1 MAIVKIDGI
10 PVYDATL
17 GEDGGMLRIS
27 LVDAPA
33 VMADFVA
40 FAHQKPVQMYRIE
53 DEEQRRVLGVVVRA
67 DFPIYRRD
75 ERIGEYYI
83 IFRAD
88 TIRALAQKYLA
99 EGRQNNV
106 NLMHQGADVED
117 VEMVQYFIKGK
128 GLQPEGFEDI
138 ADGSLFA
145 EFHIVDDAIWDK
157 VKDGTYKGFSL
168 EGLFDLVPEED
179 KDDVRRIVDDLGG
192 KFNETQ
198 KPNKKMKVK
207 KFLKALGKASLKMGT
222 ITTDK
227 GILAWGGE
235 EDLKEGD
242 RVYIEDEEGNRTN
255 AEDGEYRTDDGKVIN
270 VVDGVVASINDDQA
284 EVAPQEGEQTEEN
297 FGSVNTDKGELRWD
311 GEGELEAGV
320 EVYVVNEDG
329 ERATPEDGDYTT
341 EDGKV
346 IRVEEGRVAEIR
358 DPEAEVAPQEQEMR
372 KIRARIQEMSAS
384 YDEIYQHVYEAIA
397 ATGLADFYVMEA
409 GADWAVAVAWKL
421 DENYN
426 ETSRNLR
433 YALETAEDGTVTL
446 KGEPVEVKRI
456 YVPIDFVSP
465 FEKGA
470 EEEAPAAEE
479 EELRR
484 ENASLREQL
493 KEIRKKAAARPAH
506 EEFQSIVRVEKTGNK
521 GMDRIAK
528 LMAK

>member
-40 FAHQKPVQMYRIE
+40 FAKQKPVQMYRIE
-53 DEEQRRVLGVVVRA
+53 DEEQRRVLGVVMRA

-75 ERIGEYYI
+75 DRLGEYYI
-83 IFRAD
+83 IYRAD
-88 TIRALAQKYLA
+88 TIREMAQKYLA

-106 NLMHQGADVED
+106 NLMHQGEDVEG

-179 KDDVRRIVDDLGG
+179 KDDVRRIVDDLDG

-207 KFLKALGKASLKMGT
+207 KFLKALGEALLKMGT

-227 GILAWGGE
+227 GILAWDGE

-242 RVYIEDEEGNRTN
+242 RVYLEDEEGNRSDV
-255 AEDGEYRTDDGKVIN
+255 EDGQYKTADGKVIN
-270 VVDGVVASINDDQA
+270 VVDNVVASIEDAEA
-284 EVAPQEGEQTEEN
+284 EVAPEEQPET
-297 FGSVNTDKGELRWD
+297 FGSVNTDKGEIRWD

-329 ERATPEDGDYTT
+329 ERAVPEDGDYTT

-346 IRVEEGRVAEIR
+346 IRVEDGKVAEIR

-372 KIRARIQEMSAS
+372 AVRARIQKMSAS
-384 YDEIYQHVYEAIA
+384 YDEIYQHIYEAIA
-397 ATGLADFYVMEA
+397 ATGVRDFYVMEA
-409 GADWAVAVAWKL
+409 GADWAVIVAWEW
-421 DENYN
+421 DENFN
-426 ETSRNLR
+426 ETSRDLR

-446 KGEPVEVKRI
+446 KGDPVEVKRI
-456 YVPIDFVSP
+456 YVPIDFVGP

-484 ENASLREQL
+484 ENESLRQQL
-493 KEIRKKAAARPAH
+493 AAMRKKAAARPAH

>member
-1 MAIVKIDGI
+1 M
-10 PVYDATL
+10 YDATL

-40 FAHQKPVQMYRIE
+40 FAHQKSVQMYRIE
-53 DEEQRRVLGVVVRA
+53 DEEQRRVLGVVMRA

-75 ERIGEYYI
+75 ERLGEYYI
-83 IFRAD
+83 IYRAD
-88 TIRALAQKYLA
+88 TIREMAQKYLA

-106 NLMHQGADVED
+106 NLMHQGEDVEG

-179 KDDVRRIVDDLGG
+179 KDDVQRIVDDLDG

-207 KFLKALGKASLKMGT
+207 KFLKALGEALLKMGT

-227 GILAWGGE
+227 GVLAWDGE

-242 RVYIEDEEGNRTN
+242 RVWIEDEEGNRSDV
-255 AEDGEYRTDDGKVIN
+255 EDGQYKTTDGKVIN
-270 VVDGVVASINDDQA
+270 VVDNVVASIVDAEA
-284 EVAPQEGEQTEEN
+284 EVAPEEQPET
-297 FGSVNTDKGELRWD
+297 FGSVNTDKGEIRWD

-329 ERATPEDGDYTT
+329 ERAVPEDGDYTT

-346 IRVEEGRVAEIR
+346 IRVEDGKVAEIR
-358 DPEAEVAPQEQEMR
+358 DPEAEVAPQDEF
-372 KIRARIQEMSAS
+372 KARIQKMEAS
-384 YDEIYQHVYEAIA
+384 YDEIFANIA
-397 ATGLADFYVMEA
+397 AAVREALGNDDIYVVEA
-409 GADWAVAVAWKL
+409 GADYAVVAVW
-421 DENYN
+421 DENG
-426 ETSRNLR
+426 EKFLR

-446 KGEPVEVKRI
+446 KGEPVEVKPMF
-456 YVPIDFVSP
+456 VPMDFVSP

-479 EELRR
+479 EELRK
-484 ENASLREQL
+484 ENETLREQL
-493 KEIRKKAAARPAH
+493 TAMRKKAAARPAH

>member
-40 FAHQKPVQMYRIE
+40 FAKQKPVQMYRIE
-53 DEEQRRVLGVVVRA
+53 DESEHRVIGCVMRC

-75 ERIGEYYI
+75 ERLGEYYI
-83 IFRAD
+83 IYRAD
-88 TIRALAQKYLA
+88 TIREMAQKYLA

-106 NLMHQGADVED
+106 NLMHQGADVD
-117 VEMVQYFIKGK
+117 GVEMVQYFIKGK

-179 KDDVRRIVDDLGG
+179 KDDVQRIVDDLDG

-207 KFLKALGKASLKMGT
+207 KFLKALGEALLKMGT

-227 GILAWGGE
+227 GILAWDGE

-242 RVYIEDEEGNRTN
+242 RVYLEDEEGNRSDV
-255 AEDGEYRTDDGKVIN
+255 EDGQYKTPDGKVIN
-270 VVDGVVASINDDQA
+270 VVDNVVASIEDAEA
-284 EVAPQEGEQTEEN
+284 EVAPEEQPEE
-297 FGSVNTDKGELRWD
+297 FGSVNTDKGEIRWD

-329 ERATPEDGDYTT
+329 ERAVPEDGDYTT

-346 IRVEEGRVAEIR
+346 IRVEDGKVAEIR

-372 KIRARIQEMSAS
+372 AIRAKIQKMAAS
-384 YDEIYQHVYEAIA
+384 YNEIYDHIAEAVA
-397 ATGLADFYVMEA
+397 ATGLKDFYILEA
-409 GADWAVAVAWKL
+409 GPDWAIVEAWNWDEDFNAVAHYW
-421 DENYN
+421 
-426 ETSRNLR
+426 RF
-433 YALETAEDGTVTL
+433 ALETAEDGTVTL
-446 KGEPVEVKRI
+446 KGEPVEVKQI
-456 YVPIDFVSP
+456 FVPIDFVSP
-465 FEKGA
+465 FDK
-470 EEEAPAAEE
+470 PAAEE
-479 EELRR
+479 EELRK
-484 ENASLREQL
+484 ENESLREQL

>member
-40 FAHQKPVQMYRIE
+40 FAKQKPVQMYRIE
-53 DEEQRRVLGVVVRA
+53 DEEQRRVLGVVMRA

-75 ERIGEYYI
+75 DRLGEYYI
-83 IFRAD
+83 IYRAD
-88 TIRALAQKYLA
+88 TIREMAQKYLA

-106 NLMHQGADVED
+106 NLMHQGDDVEG

-179 KDDVRRIVDDLGG
+179 KDDVRRIVDDLDG

-207 KFLKALGKASLKMGT
+207 KFLKALGEALLKMGT

-227 GILAWGGE
+227 GILAWDGE

-242 RVYIEDEEGNRTN
+242 RVYLEDEEGNRSDV
-255 AEDGEYRTDDGKVIN
+255 EDGQYKTADGKVIN
-270 VVDGVVASINDDQA
+270 VVDNVVASIEDAEA
-284 EVAPQEGEQTEEN
+284 EVAPEEQPET
-297 FGSVNTDKGELRWD
+297 FGSVNTDKGEIRWD

-329 ERATPEDGDYTT
+329 ERAVPEDGDYTT

-346 IRVEEGRVAEIR
+346 IRVEDGKVAEIR
-358 DPEAEVAPQEQEMR
+358 DPEAEVAPQDEF
-372 KIRARIQEMSAS
+372 KARIQKMEAS
-384 YDEIYQHVYEAIA
+384 YDEIYRRIYEAVA
-397 ATGLADFYVMEA
+397 AALGTEDLYVVEA
-409 GADWAVAVAWKL
+409 GADYAVVSVWEDGGEK
-421 DENYN
+421 Y
-426 ETSRNLR
+426 LR
-433 YALETAEDGTVTL
+433 YALETAEDGAVTL
-446 KGEPVEVKRI
+446 NGEPVEVKPMF
-456 YVPIDFVSP
+456 VPVDFVSP

-479 EELRR
+479 EELRK
-484 ENASLREQL
+484 ENETLREQL
-493 KEIRKKAAARPAH
+493 REMRKKAAARPAH

>member
-53 DEEQRRVLGVVVRA
+53 DEEQRMVLGVVMRA

-75 ERIGEYYI
+75 DRIGEYYI
-83 IFRAD
+83 IYRAD
-88 TIRALAQKYLA
+88 TIREMAQKYLA

-106 NLMHQGADVED
+106 NLMHQGGDVEG

-145 EFHIVDDAIWDK
+145 EFHVLDDAIWEK

-168 EGLFDLVPEED
+168 EGYFDLVPEED
-179 KDDVRRIVDDLGG
+179 KEDVQRIVDDLDG

-207 KFLKALGKASLKMGT
+207 KFLKALGEALLKMGT

-227 GILAWGGE
+227 GILAWDGE

-242 RVYIEDEEGNRTN
+242 RVYLEDEEGNRSDV
-255 AEDGEYRTDDGKVIN
+255 EDGEYRTDDGKVIN
-270 VVDGVVASINDDQA
+270 VVDGVVASINDDSA
-284 EVAPQEGEQTEEN
+284 EVAPQDEQPET
-297 FGSVNTDKGELRWD
+297 FGSVNTDKGEIRWE
-311 GEGELEAGV
+311 GEGDLAEGV
-320 EVYVVNEDG
+320 EVFVLDEEGNRTAPEDG
-329 ERATPEDGDYTT
+329 EYTT

-346 IRVEEGRVAEIR
+346 IRVEDGKVAEIR
-358 DPEAEVAPQEQEMR
+358 DPEAEVAPEL
-372 KIRARIQEMSAS
+372 RAFRAKVQKMEAS
-384 YDEIYQHVYEAIA
+384 YNEIFDHIAEAIA
-397 ATGLADFYVMEA
+397 ATGKSDFYVLEA
-409 GADWAVAVAWKL
+409 GPDYAVAEIWDWDDDMNPRAT
-421 DENYN
+421 Y
-426 ETSRNLR
+426 LR
-433 YALETAEDGTVTL
+433 YELETAEDGTVTL
-446 KGEPVEVKRI
+446 VGEPVEVKSMF
-456 YVPIDFVSP
+456 VPVDFVSP

-470 EEEAPAAEE
+470 EEE
-479 EELRR
+479 ELRK
-484 ENASLREQL
+484 ENESLREQL
-493 KEIRKKAAARPAH
+493 KAMRKKAAAKPAH
-506 EEFQSIVRVEKTGNK
+506 EEFKSLTQVEKTGSK
-521 GMDRIAK
+521 GMDRIAR

>member
-40 FAHQKPVQMYRIE
+40 FAKQKPVQMYRIE
-53 DEEQRRVLGVVVRA
+53 DEEQRRVLGVVMRA

-75 ERIGEYYI
+75 ERLGEYYI
-83 IFRAD
+83 IYRAD
-88 TIRALAQKYLA
+88 TIREMAQKYLA

-106 NLMHQGADVED
+106 NLMHQGEDVEG
-117 VEMVQYFIKGK
+117 VEMVQYYIKGK

-179 KDDVRRIVDDLGG
+179 KDDVQRIVDDLDG

-207 KFLKALGKASLKMGT
+207 KFLKALGEALLKMGT

-227 GILAWGGE
+227 GILAWDGE

-242 RVYIEDEEGNRTN
+242 RVWLEDEEGNRSDV
-255 AEDGEYRTDDGKVIN
+255 EDGQYKTTDGKVIN
-270 VVDGVVASINDDQA
+270 VVDNVVASIEDAEA
-284 EVAPQEGEQTEEN
+284 EVAPEEQPET
-297 FGSVNTDKGELRWD
+297 FGSVNTDKGVINWD

-329 ERATPEDGDYTT
+329 ERAVPEDGDYTT

-346 IRVEEGRVAEIR
+346 IRVEDGKVAEIR
-358 DPEAEVAPQEQEMR
+358 DPEAEVAPQDEF
-372 KIRARIQEMSAS
+372 KARIQKMEAS
-384 YDEIYQHVYEAIA
+384 YDEIYRRIYEAVRDA
-397 ATGLADFYVMEA
+397 LGTEDLYVVEA
-409 GADWAVAVAWKL
+409 GADYAVVAVW
-421 DENYN
+421 DENG
-426 ETSRNLR
+426 EKFLR
-433 YALETAEDGTVTL
+433 YALETAEDGAVTL
-446 KGEPVEVKRI
+446 KGEPVEVKPMF
-456 YVPIDFVSP
+456 VPVDFVSP

-479 EELRR
+479 EELRK
-484 ENASLREQL
+484 ENESLREQL
-493 KEIRKKAAARPAH
+493 REIRKKAAARPAH

>member
-1 MAIVKIDGI
+1 MEIVKIDGI

-40 FAHQKPVQMYRIE
+40 FAKQEPVQMYRIE
-53 DEEQRRVLGVVVRA
+53 DEEQRRVLGVVMRA

-75 ERIGEYYI
+75 EKMGEYYI
-83 IFRAD
+83 IYRAD
-88 TIRALAQKYLA
+88 TIREMAQKYLA

-106 NLMHQGADVED
+106 NLMHQGADVD
-117 VEMVQYFIKGK
+117 GVEMVQYFIKGK
-128 GLQPEGFEDI
+128 GLQPDGFDGI

-145 EFHIVDDAIWDK
+145 EFHVLDDAIWEK
-157 VKDGTYKGFSL
+157 VKGGTYKGFSL
-168 EGLFDLVPEED
+168 EGYFDLVPEED
-179 KDDVRRIVDDLGG
+179 KEDVQRIVDDLDG
-192 KFNETQ
+192 KFAET
-198 KPNKKMKVK
+198 KKTTKKMKVK
-207 KFLKALGKASLKMGT
+207 KFLKALGEALLKMGT

-227 GILAWGGE
+227 GIIAWDGE
-235 EDLKEGD
+235 EDIKEGD
-242 RVYIEDEEGNRTN
+242 RVYIEDEEGNRTD

-270 VVDGVVASINDDQA
+270 VVDGKVASINDDSA
-284 EVAPQEGEQTEEN
+284 EVAPTDAEPEE

-329 ERATPEDGDYTT
+329 ERAVPEDGDYTT

-346 IRVEEGRVAEIR
+346 IRVEDGKVAEIR
-358 DPEAEVAPQEQEMR
+358 DPEAEVAPQDEF
-372 KIRARIQEMSAS
+372 KARIQKMEAS
-384 YDEIYQHVYEAIA
+384 YDEIYRHIYDAVRDALGTED
-397 ATGLADFYVMEA
+397 LYVVEA
-409 GADWAVAVAWKL
+409 G
-421 DENYN
+421 ENYAVVSVWG
-426 ETSRNLR
+426 EDGEKFLR

-446 KGEPVEVKRI
+446 KGEPVEVKPMF
-456 YVPIDFVSP
+456 VPVDFVSP
-465 FEKGA
+465 FEKPA
-470 EEEAPAAEE
+470 EEE

>member
-40 FAHQKPVQMYRIE
+40 FAKQKPVQMYRIE
-53 DEEQRRVLGVVVRA
+53 DEEQRRVLGVVMRA

-75 ERIGEYYI
+75 DRLGEYYI
-83 IFRAD
+83 IYRAD
-88 TIRALAQKYLA
+88 TIREMAQKYLA

-106 NLMHQGADVED
+106 NLMHQGADVEG

-145 EFHIVDDAIWDK
+145 EFHIVDEAIWDK

-179 KDDVRRIVDDLGG
+179 KDDVQRIVDDLKGR
-192 KFNETQ
+192 FSETI
-198 KPNKKMKVK
+198 KKTNMKVQ
-207 KFLKALGKASLKMGT
+207 KFFKALEAALVAVKMGT

-227 GILAWGGE
+227 GVLAWDGE

-242 RVYIEDEEGNRTN
+242 RVYLEDEEGNRSDV
-255 AEDGEYRTDDGKVIN
+255 EDGQYKTTDGKVIN
-270 VVDGVVASINDDQA
+270 VVDNVVASIEDAEA
-284 EVAPQEGEQTEEN
+284 EVAPEEQPET
-297 FGSVNTDKGELRWD
+297 FGSVNTDKGEIRWD

-329 ERATPEDGDYTT
+329 ERAVPEDGDYTT

-346 IRVEEGRVAEIR
+346 IRVEDGKVAEIR
-358 DPEAEVAPQEQEMR
+358 DPEAEVAPQDEF
-372 KIRARIQEMSAS
+372 KARIQKMEAS
-384 YDEIYQHVYEAIA
+384 YDEIFANIA
-397 ATGLADFYVMEA
+397 AAVREALGNDDIYVVEA
-409 GADWAVAVAWKL
+409 GADYAVVAVW
-421 DENYN
+421 DENG
-426 ETSRNLR
+426 EKFLR
-433 YALETAEDGTVTL
+433 YALETAEDGAVTL
-446 KGEPVEVKRI
+446 KGEPVEVKPMF
-456 YVPIDFVSP
+456 VPVDFVGP

-479 EELRR
+479 EELRK
-484 ENASLREQL
+484 ENESLREQL
-493 KEIRKKAAARPAH
+493 TAMRKKAAARPAH
-506 EEFQSIVRVEKTGNK
+506 EEFQSISAQEKTGNK
-521 GMDRIAK
+521 RLDRLSQIIHAK
-528 LMAK
+528 

>member
-1 MAIVKIDGI
+1 MAIVKIDGL

-40 FAHQKPVQMYRIE
+40 FAKQKPVQMYRIE
-53 DEEQRRVLGVVVRA
+53 DEEQRRVLGVVMRA

-75 ERIGEYYI
+75 DRLGEYYI
-83 IFRAD
+83 IYRAD
-88 TIRALAQKYLA
+88 TIREMAQKYLA

-106 NLMHQGADVED
+106 NLMHQGEDVEG

-179 KDDVRRIVDDLGG
+179 KDDVQRIVDDLDG

-207 KFLKALGKASLKMGT
+207 KFLKALGEALLKMGT

-227 GILAWGGE
+227 GILAWDGE

-242 RVYIEDEEGNRTN
+242 RVYLEDEEGNRSDV
-255 AEDGEYRTDDGKVIN
+255 EDGQYKTADGKVIN
-270 VVDGVVASINDDQA
+270 VVDNVVASIEDAEA
-284 EVAPQEGEQTEEN
+284 EVAPEEQPET
-297 FGSVNTDKGELRWD
+297 FGSVNTDKGEIRWD

-329 ERATPEDGDYTT
+329 ERAVPEDGDYTT

-346 IRVEEGRVAEIR
+346 IRVADGKVAEIR
-358 DPEAEVAPQEQEMR
+358 DPEAEVAPQDEF
-372 KIRARIQEMSAS
+372 KARIQKMEAS
-384 YDEIYQHVYEAIA
+384 YDEIFANIA
-397 ATGLADFYVMEA
+397 AAVREALGNDDIYVVEA
-409 GADWAVAVAWKL
+409 GADYAVVAVW
-421 DENYN
+421 DENG
-426 ETSRNLR
+426 EKFLR

-446 KGEPVEVKRI
+446 KGEPVEVKPMF
-456 YVPIDFVSP
+456 VPVDFVSP

-479 EELRR
+479 EELRK
-484 ENASLREQL
+484 ENESLREQL
-493 KEIRKKAAARPAH
+493 REMRKKAAARPAH

>member
-40 FAHQKPVQMYRIE
+40 FAKQKPVQMYRIE
-53 DEEQRRVLGVVVRA
+53 DEEQRRVLGVVMRA

-75 ERIGEYYI
+75 EKLGEYYI
-83 IFRAD
+83 ICRAD
-88 TIRALAQKYLA
+88 TIREMAQKYLA

-106 NLMHQGADVED
+106 NLMHQGADVEG

-145 EFHIVDDAIWDK
+145 EFHVLDDAIWEK

-168 EGLFDLVPEED
+168 EGYFDLVPEED
-179 KDDVRRIVDDLGG
+179 KEDVQRIVDDLDG

-207 KFLKALGKASLKMGT
+207 KFLKALGEALLKMGT

-227 GILAWGGE
+227 GILAWDGE

-242 RVYIEDEEGNRTN
+242 RVYLEDEEGNRSDV
-255 AEDGEYRTDDGKVIN
+255 EDGQYKTTDGKVIN
-270 VVDGVVASINDDQA
+270 VVDNVVASIEDDRA
-284 EVAPQEGEQTEEN
+284 EVAPKEGEQTEET

-358 DPEAEVAPQEQEMR
+358 DPEAEVAPQDEF
-372 KIRARIQEMSAS
+372 KARVQKMEAS
-384 YDEIYQHVYEAIA
+384 YDEIFANIA
-397 ATGLADFYVMEA
+397 AAVREALGNDDIYVVEA
-409 GADWAVAVAWKL
+409 GADYAVVAVW
-421 DENYN
+421 N
-426 ETSRNLR
+426 EDGEKFLR

-446 KGEPVEVKRI
+446 KGEPVEVKPMF
-456 YVPIDFVSP
+456 VPVDFVSP

-479 EELRR
+479 EELRM

>member
-40 FAHQKPVQMYRIE
+40 FAKQKPVLMYRIE
-53 DEEQRRVLGVVVRA
+53 DEEQRRVLGVVMRA

-75 ERIGEYYI
+75 ERLGEYYI
-83 IFRAD
+83 IYRAD
-88 TIRALAQKYLA
+88 TIREMAQKYLA

-106 NLMHQGADVED
+106 SLMHQGEDVEG
-117 VEMVQYFIKGK
+117 VEMVQYFIKGN

-179 KDDVRRIVDDLGG
+179 KDDVQRIVDDLHGR
-192 KFNETQ
+192 FSETI
-198 KPNKKMKVK
+198 KKTNMKVK
-207 KFLKALGKASLKMGT
+207 KFFKALEAALIDAKLGA

-227 GILAWGGE
+227 GVLAWDGE

-242 RVYIEDEEGNRTN
+242 RVYLEDEDGNRSDV
-255 AEDGEYRTDDGKVIN
+255 ADGQYKTTDGKVIN
-270 VVDGVVASINDDQA
+270 VVDNVVASIEDAEA
-284 EVAPQEGEQTEEN
+284 EVAPEEQPET
-297 FGSVNTDKGELRWD
+297 FGSVNTDKGEIRWD

-329 ERATPEDGDYTT
+329 ERAVPEDGDYTT

-346 IRVEEGRVAEIR
+346 IRVEDGKVAEIR
-358 DPEAEVAPQEQEMR
+358 DPEAEVAPQDEF
-372 KIRARIQEMSAS
+372 KARIQKMEAS
-384 YDEIYQHVYEAIA
+384 YDEIYRRIYEAVRDA
-397 ATGLADFYVMEA
+397 LGTEDLYVVEA
-409 GADWAVAVAWKL
+409 GADYAVVSVW
-421 DENYN
+421 DENG
-426 ETSRNLR
+426 EKFLR
-433 YALETAEDGTVTL
+433 YALETAEDGAVTL
-446 KGEPVEVKRI
+446 KGEPVEVKPMF
-456 YVPIDFVSP
+456 VPVDFVSP

-470 EEEAPAAEE
+470 EEE
-479 EELRR
+479 EELRK

>member
-10 PVYDATL
+10 PVYDAKL
-17 GEDGGMLRIS
+17 GEDGRMLRIS
-27 LVDAPA
+27 LVDQPA

-53 DEEQRRVLGVVVRA
+53 DEEQRRVLGVVMRA

-75 ERIGEYYI
+75 ERLGEYYI
-83 IFRAD
+83 IYRAD
-88 TIRALAQKYLA
+88 TIREMAQKYLA

-106 NLMHQGADVED
+106 NLMHQGEDVEG
-117 VEMVQYFIKGK
+117 VEMVQYFIKGN

-179 KDDVRRIVDDLGG
+179 KDDVQRIVDDLDG

-207 KFLKALGKASLKMGT
+207 KFLKALGEALLKMGT

-227 GILAWGGE
+227 GVLAWDGE

-242 RVYIEDEEGNRTN
+242 RVYLEDEEGNRSDV
-255 AEDGEYRTDDGKVIN
+255 EDGQYKTTDGKVIN
-270 VVDGVVASINDDQA
+270 VVDNVVASIEDAEA
-284 EVAPQEGEQTEEN
+284 EVAPEEQPEE
-297 FGSVNTDKGELRWD
+297 FGSVNTDKGEIRWD

-329 ERATPEDGDYTT
+329 ERAVPEDGDYTT

-346 IRVEEGRVAEIR
+346 IRVEDGKVAEIR

-372 KIRARIQEMSAS
+372 AIRARIQKMSAS
-384 YDEIYQHVYEAIA
+384 YDEIFEHIREAIA
-397 ATGLADFYVMEA
+397 ATGVRDFYILEA
-409 GADWAVAVAWKL
+409 GADWAVIVAWEW
-421 DENYN
+421 DENFDP
-426 ETSRNLR
+426 TSKNLR

-456 YVPIDFVSP
+456 FVPIDFVSP
-465 FEKGA
+465 FDK
-470 EEEAPAAEE
+470 PAEE
-479 EELRR
+479 EELRK
-484 ENASLREQL
+484 ENESLRAQL
-493 KEIRKKAAARPAH
+493 AAMRKKAAARPAH

>member
-40 FAHQKPVQMYRIE
+40 FAHQKSVQMYRIE
-53 DEEQRRVLGVVVRA
+53 DEEQRRVLGVVMRA

-75 ERIGEYYI
+75 ERLGEYYI
-83 IFRAD
+83 IYRAD
-88 TIRALAQKYLA
+88 TIREMAQKYLA

-106 NLMHQGADVED
+106 NLMHQGEDVEG

-179 KDDVRRIVDDLGG
+179 KDDVQRIVDDLDG

-207 KFLKALGKASLKMGT
+207 KFLKALGEALLKMGT

-227 GILAWGGE
+227 GVLAWDGE

-242 RVYIEDEEGNRTN
+242 RVWIEDEEGNRSDV
-255 AEDGEYRTDDGKVIN
+255 EDGQYKTTDGKVIN
-270 VVDGVVASINDDQA
+270 VVDNVVASIVDAEA
-284 EVAPQEGEQTEEN
+284 EVAPEEQPET
-297 FGSVNTDKGELRWD
+297 FGSVNTDKGEIRWD

-329 ERATPEDGDYTT
+329 ERAVPEDGDYTT

-346 IRVEEGRVAEIR
+346 IRVEDGKVAEIR
-358 DPEAEVAPQEQEMR
+358 DPEAEVAPQDEF
-372 KIRARIQEMSAS
+372 KARIQKMEAS
-384 YDEIYQHVYEAIA
+384 YDEIFANIA
-397 ATGLADFYVMEA
+397 AAVREALGNDDIYVVEA
-409 GADWAVAVAWKL
+409 GADYAVVAVW
-421 DENYN
+421 DENG
-426 ETSRNLR
+426 EKFLR

-446 KGEPVEVKRI
+446 KGEPVEVKPMF
-456 YVPIDFVSP
+456 VPMDFVSP

-479 EELRR
+479 EELRK
-484 ENASLREQL
+484 ENETLREQL
-493 KEIRKKAAARPAH
+493 TAMRKKAAARPAH

>member
-17 GEDGGMLRIS
+17 GDDGGMLRIS

-40 FAHQKPVQMYRIE
+40 FAKQKPVQMYRIE
-53 DEEQRRVLGVVVRA
+53 DEEQRRVLGVVMRA

-75 ERIGEYYI
+75 ERFGEYYI
-83 IFRAD
+83 IYRAD
-88 TIRALAQKYLA
+88 TIREMAQKYLA

-106 NLMHQGADVED
+106 NLMHQGEDVEG

-145 EFHIVDDAIWDK
+145 EFHIVDEAIWDK

-179 KDDVRRIVDDLGG
+179 KDDVRRIVDDLDG

-207 KFLKALGKASLKMGT
+207 KFLKALGEALLKMGT

-227 GILAWGGE
+227 GVLAWDGE

-242 RVYIEDEEGNRTN
+242 RVYLEDEEGNRSDV
-255 AEDGEYRTDDGKVIN
+255 EDGQYKTADGKVIN
-270 VVDGVVASINDDQA
+270 VVDNVVASIEDAEA
-284 EVAPQEGEQTEEN
+284 EVDPEEQPEE
-297 FGSVNTDKGELRWD
+297 FGSVNTDKGEIRWD

-329 ERATPEDGDYTT
+329 ERAVPEDGDYTT

-346 IRVEEGRVAEIR
+346 IRVEDGKVAEIR
-358 DPEAEVAPQEQEMR
+358 DPEAEVAPQDEF
-372 KIRARIQEMSAS
+372 KARIQKMEAS
-384 YDEIYQHVYEAIA
+384 YDEIYRRIYEAVA
-397 ATGLADFYVMEA
+397 AALGTEDLYVVEA
-409 GADWAVAVAWKL
+409 GADYAVVAVWEEGGEKF
-421 DENYN
+421 
-426 ETSRNLR
+426 LR
-433 YALETAEDGTVTL
+433 YALETAEDGAVTL
-446 KGEPVEVKRI
+446 KGEPVEVKPMF
-456 YVPIDFVSP
+456 VPVDFVSP
-465 FEKGA
+465 FDK
-470 EEEAPAAEE
+470 PADDG
-479 EELRR
+479 ELETLRQQ
-484 ENASLREQL
+484 LREM
-493 KEIRKKAAARPAH
+493 RKKAAARPAH
-506 EEFQSIVRVEKTGNK
+506 EEFQSIVRVEKTGSK

>member
-40 FAHQKPVQMYRIE
+40 FAKQKPVQMYRIE
-53 DEEQRRVLGVVVRA
+53 DEEQRMVLGVVMRA

-75 ERIGEYYI
+75 ERFGEYYI
-83 IFRAD
+83 IYRAD
-88 TIRALAQKYLA
+88 TIREMAQKYLA

-106 NLMHQGADVED
+106 NLMHQGEDVEG
-117 VEMVQYFIKGK
+117 VEMVQYFLKGK
-128 GLQPEGFEDI
+128 GLQPDGFEDI

-145 EFHIVDDAIWDK
+145 EFHIVDDAIWNK

-179 KDDVRRIVDDLGG
+179 KDDVQRIVDDLDG

-207 KFLKALGKASLKMGT
+207 KFLKALGEALLKMGT

-227 GILAWGGE
+227 GVLAWDGE

-242 RVYIEDEEGNRTN
+242 RVWIEDEEGNRSDV
-255 AEDGEYRTDDGKVIN
+255 EDGQYKTTDGKVIN
-270 VVDGVVASINDDQA
+270 VVDNVVASIEDAEA
-284 EVAPQEGEQTEEN
+284 EVAPEEQPET
-297 FGSVNTDKGELRWD
+297 FGSVNTDKGEIRWD

-329 ERATPEDGDYTT
+329 ERAVPEDGDYTT

-346 IRVEEGRVAEIR
+346 IRVEDGKVAEIR
-358 DPEAEVAPQEQEMR
+358 DPEAEVAPQDEF
-372 KIRARIQEMSAS
+372 KARIQKMEAS
-384 YDEIYQHVYEAIA
+384 YDEIFANIA
-397 ATGLADFYVMEA
+397 AAVREALGNDDIYVVEA
-409 GADWAVAVAWKL
+409 GADYAVVAVW
-421 DENYN
+421 DENG
-426 ETSRNLR
+426 EKFLR

-446 KGEPVEVKRI
+446 KGEPVEVKPMF
-456 YVPIDFVSP
+456 VPMDFVSP

-479 EELRR
+479 EELRK
-484 ENASLREQL
+484 ENETLREQL
-493 KEIRKKAAARPAH
+493 TAMRKKAAARPAH

>member
-40 FAHQKPVQMYRIE
+40 FAHQKPVLMYRIE
-53 DEEQRRVLGVVVRA
+53 DEEQRRVLGVVMRA

-75 ERIGEYYI
+75 DRLGEYYI
-83 IFRAD
+83 IYRAD
-88 TIRALAQKYLA
+88 TIREMAQKYLA

-106 NLMHQGADVED
+106 NLMHQGEDVEG

-145 EFHIVDDAIWDK
+145 EFHIVDEAIWDK

-179 KDDVRRIVDDLGG
+179 KDDVRRIVDDLDG

-207 KFLKALGKASLKMGT
+207 KFLKALGEALLKMGT

-227 GILAWGGE
+227 GILAWDGE

-242 RVYIEDEEGNRTN
+242 RVYLEDEEGNRSDV
-255 AEDGEYRTDDGKVIN
+255 EDGQYKTTDGKVIN
-270 VVDGVVASINDDQA
+270 VVDNVVASIEDAEA
-284 EVAPQEGEQTEEN
+284 EVAPEEQPET
-297 FGSVNTDKGELRWD
+297 FGSVNTDKGEIRWD

-329 ERATPEDGDYTT
+329 ERAVPEDGDYTT

-346 IRVEEGRVAEIR
+346 IRVEDGKVAEIR
-358 DPEAEVAPQEQEMR
+358 DPEAEVAPQDEF
-372 KIRARIQEMSAS
+372 KARVQKMEAS
-384 YDEIYQHVYEAIA
+384 YDEIYRHIYDAVRDALGTED
-397 ATGLADFYVMEA
+397 LYVVEA
-409 GADWAVAVAWKL
+409 GENYAVVAVW
-421 DENYN
+421 N
-426 ETSRNLR
+426 EDGEKFLR
-433 YALETAEDGTVTL
+433 YALETAEDGAVTL
-446 KGEPVEVKRI
+446 KGEPVEVKPMF
-456 YVPIDFVSP
+456 VPVDFVSP

-470 EEEAPAAEE
+470 EEEAPAEEE
-479 EELRR
+479 EELRK
-484 ENASLREQL
+484 ENESLREQL
-493 KEIRKKAAARPAH
+493 AAMRKKAAARPAH
-506 EEFQSIVRVEKTGNK
+506 EEFKSISAQETTGNK
-521 GMDRIAK
+521 RLDRLSQIIRAK
-528 LMAK
+528 

>member
-27 LVDAPA
+27 LVDSPA
-33 VMADFVA
+33 VMTDFVA
-40 FAHQKPVQMYRIE
+40 FADQKPVQMYRIE
-53 DEEQRRVLGVVVRA
+53 DEEQRRVLGVVMRA

-75 ERIGEYYI
+75 EKMGEYYI
-83 IFRAD
+83 IYRAD
-88 TIRALAQKYLA
+88 TIREMAQKYLA

-106 NLMHQGADVED
+106 NLMHHGADVEG

-128 GLQPEGFEDI
+128 GLQPDGFDGI

-145 EFHIVDDAIWDK
+145 EFHVLDDAIWEK

-179 KDDVRRIVDDLGG
+179 KDDVQRIVDDLDG
-192 KFNETQ
+192 KFAET
-198 KPNKKMKVK
+198 KKITKKMKVK
-207 KFLKALGKASLKMGT
+207 KFLKALGEALLKMGT
-222 ITTDK
+222 MTTDK
-227 GILAWGGE
+227 GILAWDGE

-270 VVDGVVASINDDQA
+270 IVDGVVASINDDSA
-284 EVAPQEGEQTEEN
+284 EVAPQEGEQTEET

-358 DPEAEVAPQEQEMR
+358 DPEAEVAPQEQAMR
-372 KIRARIQEMSAS
+372 KIRARIQKMSAS
-384 YDEIYQHVYEAIA
+384 YNEIFDHIAEAVA
-397 ATGLADFYVMEA
+397 ATGLKDFYVLEA
-409 GADWAVAVAWKL
+409 GPDWAVVEAWDWDEDFNPVAHYW
-421 DENYN
+421 
-426 ETSRNLR
+426 R

-446 KGEPVEVKRI
+446 KGEPVEVKSI
-456 YVPIDFVSP
+456 FVPIDFVSP
-465 FEKGA
+465 FDKPA
-470 EEEAPAAEE
+470 EEE
-479 EELRR
+479 EELRK

-506 EEFQSIVRVEKTGNK
+506 EEFKSIATIEKTGSK
-521 GMDRIAK
+521 GMDRIAR
-528 LMAK
+528 LMEK

>member
-53 DEEQRRVLGVVVRA
+53 DEEQRRVLGVVMRA
-67 DFPIYRRD
+67 DFPIFRRD
-75 ERIGEYYI
+75 EKMGEYYI
-83 IFRAD
+83 IYRAD
-88 TIRALAQKYLA
+88 TIREMAQKYLA

-106 NLMHQGADVED
+106 NLMHQGADVEG

-168 EGLFDLVPEED
+168 EGYFDLVPEED
-179 KDDVRRIVDDLGG
+179 KEDVQRIVDDLDG
-192 KFNETQ
+192 KFAETKKITQ
-198 KPNKKMKVK
+198 KMKVK
-207 KFLKALGKASLKMGT
+207 KFLKALGEALLKMGT

-227 GILAWGGE
+227 GILAWDGE

-270 VVDGVVASINDDQA
+270 V
-284 EVAPQEGEQTEEN
+284 
-297 FGSVNTDKGELRWD
+297 
-311 GEGELEAGV
+311 
-320 EVYVVNEDG
+320 
-329 ERATPEDGDYTT
+329 
-341 EDGKV
+341 EDGK
-346 IRVEEGRVAEIR
+346 VAEIR

-372 KIRARIQEMSAS
+372 AIRAKIQKMSAS
-384 YDEIYQHVYEAIA
+384 YNEIFDHIAEAVA
-397 ATGLADFYVMEA
+397 ATGLKDFYILEA
-409 GADWAVAVAWKL
+409 GPDWAVVEAWEW
-421 DENYN
+421 DEDFNQ
-426 ETSRNLR
+426 TSRCLR

-456 YVPIDFVSP
+456 FVPIDFVSP
-465 FEKGA
+465 FDK
-470 EEEAPAAEE
+470 PAAEE
-479 EELRR
+479 EELRK
-484 ENASLREQL
+484 ENETLRQQLREM
-493 KEIRKKAAARPAH
+493 RKKAAARPAH
-506 EEFQSIVRVEKTGNK
+506 EEFQSIARVEKTGNK

>member
-40 FAHQKPVQMYRIE
+40 FAHQKPVLMYRIE
-53 DEEQRRVLGVVVRA
+53 DEEQRRVLGVVMRA

-75 ERIGEYYI
+75 ERLGEYYI
-83 IFRAD
+83 IYRAD
-88 TIRALAQKYLA
+88 TIREMAQKYLA

-106 NLMHQGADVED
+106 NLMHQGEDVEG

-179 KDDVRRIVDDLGG
+179 KDDVQRIVDDLDG

-207 KFLKALGKASLKMGT
+207 KFLKALGEALLKMGT

-227 GILAWGGE
+227 GILAWDGE

-242 RVYIEDEEGNRTN
+242 RVYLEDEEGNRSDV
-255 AEDGEYRTDDGKVIN
+255 EDGQYKTTDGKVIN
-270 VVDGVVASINDDQA
+270 VVDNVVASIEDAEA
-284 EVAPQEGEQTEEN
+284 EVAPEEQPET
-297 FGSVNTDKGELRWD
+297 FGSVNTDKGEIRWD

-329 ERATPEDGDYTT
+329 ERAVPEDGDYTT

-346 IRVEEGRVAEIR
+346 IRVEDGKVAEIR
-358 DPEAEVAPQEQEMR
+358 DPEAEVAPQDEF
-372 KIRARIQEMSAS
+372 KARIQKMEAS
-384 YDEIYQHVYEAIA
+384 YDEIFANIA
-397 ATGLADFYVMEA
+397 AAVREALGNDDIYVVEA
-409 GADWAVAVAWKL
+409 GADYAVVAVW
-421 DENYN
+421 DENG
-426 ETSRNLR
+426 EKFLR

-446 KGEPVEVKRI
+446 KGEPVEVKPMF
-456 YVPIDFVSP
+456 VPVDFVSP

-479 EELRR
+479 EELRK
-484 ENASLREQL
+484 ENESLREQL
-493 KEIRKKAAARPAH
+493 KEMRKKAAARPAH
-506 EEFQSIVRVEKTGNK
+506 EEFQSIVRVEKTGSK

>member
-40 FAHQKPVQMYRIE
+40 FAHQKPVLMYRIE
-53 DEEQRRVLGVVVRA
+53 DEEQRRVLGVVMRA

-75 ERIGEYYI
+75 EKLGEYYI
-83 IFRAD
+83 IYRAD
-88 TIRALAQKYLA
+88 TIREMAQKYLA

-106 NLMHQGADVED
+106 NLMHQGEDVEG

-179 KDDVRRIVDDLGG
+179 KDDVQRIVDDLDG

-207 KFLKALGKASLKMGT
+207 KFLKALGEALLKMGT

-227 GILAWGGE
+227 GILAWDGE

-242 RVYIEDEEGNRTN
+242 RVYLEDEEGNRSDV
-255 AEDGEYRTDDGKVIN
+255 EDGQYKTTDGKVIN
-270 VVDGVVASINDDQA
+270 VVDNVVASIEDAEA
-284 EVAPQEGEQTEEN
+284 EVAPEEQPET
-297 FGSVNTDKGELRWD
+297 FGSVNTDKGEIRWD

-329 ERATPEDGDYTT
+329 ERAVPEDGDYTT

-346 IRVEEGRVAEIR
+346 IRVEDGKVAEIR
-358 DPEAEVAPQEQEMR
+358 DPEAEVAPQDEF
-372 KIRARIQEMSAS
+372 KARIQKMEAS
-384 YDEIYQHVYEAIA
+384 YDEIFANIA
-397 ATGLADFYVMEA
+397 AAVREALGNDDIYVVEA
-409 GADWAVAVAWKL
+409 GADYAVVAVW
-421 DENYN
+421 DENG
-426 ETSRNLR
+426 EKFLR

-446 KGEPVEVKRI
+446 KGEPVEVKPMF
-456 YVPIDFVSP
+456 VPVDFVSP

-479 EELRR
+479 EELRK
-484 ENASLREQL
+484 ENESLREQL
-493 KEIRKKAAARPAH
+493 KEMRKKAAARPAH
-506 EEFQSIVRVEKTGNK
+506 EEFQSIVRVEKTGSK